1 MKREVFICCLPLPLE
16 NIAAKWNWNSGWTF
30 HLEKNELSIF
40 AKLNIL
46 VNTHLLKP
54 QHFCKMAIVFI
65 FSVLPPGGLCNLL
78 FFKAVLL
85 MPPPPLSPSAS
96 LNVCTYTYTYTHT
109 HTHTKNYPMYTVLL
123 LPLFK
128 TICMSILSPSVCI
141 NPSIISCNIF
151 CPTLLWLGIHYIWPE
166 PPPSPNYYQENDPQT
181 FSIHRSMHFWPPPFL
196 FS

>member
-65 FSVLPPGGLCNLL
+65 YSLFYHLDAFATLCSSKL
-78 FFKAVLL
+78 FFWW
-85 MPPPPLSPSAS
+85 P
-96 LNVCTYTYTYTHT
+96 YTYT

-151 CPTLLWLGIHYIWPE
+151 CPTVLWLGIHYIWPE

>member
-1 MKREVFICCLPLPLE
+1 M
-16 NIAAKWNWNSGWTF
+16 NWAFLQNWTF
-30 HLEKNELSIF
+30 WWTPTYSSLSIF
-40 AKLNIL
+40 VRWPLSSYSL
-46 VNTHLLKP
+46 FYHLEAFAT
-54 QHFCKMAIVFI
+54 FCSSK
-65 FSVLPPGGLCNLL
+65 L
-78 FFKAVLL
+78 FFWCHPHLFPLL
-85 MPPPPLSPSAS
+85 LASIPLSPSAS